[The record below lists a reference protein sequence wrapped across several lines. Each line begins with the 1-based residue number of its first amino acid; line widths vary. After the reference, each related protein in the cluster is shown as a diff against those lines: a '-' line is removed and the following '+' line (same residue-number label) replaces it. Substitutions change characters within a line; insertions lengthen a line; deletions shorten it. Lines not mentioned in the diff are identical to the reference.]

1 MILGNIW
8 QINECKFVNHKN
20 VSSLHFWET
29 SWFRSAV
36 SDSLFI
42 HVCFSFWRFLTL
54 WIFIFLR
61 FQIFISIFLLFHITL
76 LKINCI
82 FTSNDYYKEKT
93 KLPNIATSKP
103 FACLIW
109 RKTTVDLIL
118 QHRHH
123 HQHLCKDVTKPGLIL
138 LAPLQLF
145 TAM

>member
-20 VSSLHFWET
+20 VSSLLFWET

-36 SDSLFI
+36 SGSLFI

-54 WIFIFLR
+54 WIFIYLR

-93 KLPNIATSKP
+93 KLPNIAASIA

-138 LAPLQLF
+138 LASLQLF

>member
-20 VSSLHFWET
+20 VSSLLFWET

-61 FQIFISIFLLFHITL
+61 FKIFISIFFFYFISHCLRLIVFLHQMIITKKNQIAKHCSFHSVCVSNMEEDHSGSNTT
-76 LKINCI
+76 
-82 FTSNDYYKEKT
+82 TSSSSSS
-93 KLPNIATSKP
+93 TS
-103 FACLIW
+103 L
-109 RKTTVDLIL
+109 
-118 QHRHH
+118 
-123 HQHLCKDVTKPGLIL
+123 
-138 LAPLQLF
+138 
-145 TAM
+145 